1 MSEAPT
7 TGDTL
12 TGDVGPVADLP
23 FAPVQLQV
31 RRARVSDAADI
42 ARIMGHADVY
52 PQTLQMPYADEEAWR
67 TRLTDTL
74 APGKTD
80 LVLVG
85 EISLNGGAPHVQ
97 GMAGLHPAGAQ
108 LRRRH
113 VMSLGIAVHPDGQGM
128 GLGWALLAALL
139 DYADRWAQVLRI
151 ELHVYADNE
160 RAIRLYKSLGFEVEG
175 CLRGDSLRDGEYVDT
190 LCMARWHP
198 SPARTPVRQIEA

>member
-1 MSEAPT
+1 
-7 TGDTL
+7 
-12 TGDVGPVADLP
+12 
-23 FAPVQLQV
+23 
-31 RRARVSDAADI
+31 
-42 ARIMGHADVY
+42 
-52 PQTLQMPYADEEAWR
+52 
-67 TRLTDTL
+67 
-74 APGKTD
+74 
-80 LVLVG
+80 
-85 EISLNGGAPHVQ
+85 
-97 GMAGLHPAGAQ
+97 
-108 LRRRH
+108 
-113 VMSLGIAVHPDGQGM
+113 MSLGIAVHPDGQGM